1 MRKIVKRSI
10 KLDIDKHREDFIKVS
25 YDFVKIT
32 ATLSVLSP
40 IFTKKVDM
48 LSIFAGLFVSIMFL
62 TIAIILREGG
72 KK

>member
-1 MRKIVKRSI
+1 MRKIFKRSI

-32 ATLSVLSP
+32 AALSVLNP
-40 IFTKKVDM
+40 IFTKNVDM
-48 LSIFAGLFVSIMFL
+48 LSIISGLFISLMLL
-62 TIAIILREGG
+62 TLAIILREGG